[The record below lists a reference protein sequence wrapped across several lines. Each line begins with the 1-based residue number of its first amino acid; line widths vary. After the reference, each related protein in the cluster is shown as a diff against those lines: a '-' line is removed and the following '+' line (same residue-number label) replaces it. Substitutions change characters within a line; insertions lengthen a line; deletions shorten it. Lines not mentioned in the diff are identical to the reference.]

1 MVWAKTEIFWLLIT
15 TIKAESTMEG
25 MTPILGGDG
34 GDGFE
39 HRRYLITQ
47 HKRLVLK
54 DR

>member
-34 GDGFE
+34 GG
-39 HRRYLITQ
+39 T
-47 HKRLVLK
+47 VLNIV
-54 DR
+54 DT